1 MSQPSNRFK
10 DLPALWNVDK
20 SREEIWFG
28 NPWKVSKLKQNL
40 SAFERNQIFLNLSQ
54 DGFLNI
60 GYLTKADSDGD
71 GRGVMVADVT
81 GDMQPDLVVCQAG
94 GGPLRIYANRF
105 PPSSRLIV
113 SLEGVASNG
122 LGIGASVIA
131 EVEGQKILRQVFPDN
146 NFITSQASQVHLGL
160 GSAQKVDRL
169 TVKWPSGTVQEF
181 TSVPTGMHIRIIEDQ
196 PKYQVLLR
204 SEVSETK
211 TLTDASPG

>member
-1 MSQPSNRFK
+1 VSQPSNRFK

-94 GGPLRIYANRF
+94 GGPVRIYANRF

-122 LGIGASVIA
+122 LGVLVPLSSRKLKDKKSCG
-131 EVEGQKILRQVFPDN
+131 RCFP
-146 NFITSQASQVHLGL
+146 IT
-160 GSAQKVDRL
+160 
-169 TVKWPSGTVQEF
+169 
-181 TSVPTGMHIRIIEDQ
+181 TSSHHRPA
-196 PKYQVLLR
+196 R
-204 SEVSETK
+204 SSLDWAVRK
-211 TLTDASPG
+211 R